1 LLMDVYHKIL
11 ARVYEIADG
20 KESAAVDLTDL
31 VKQEGFYASIDS
43 ITQRLIDQS
52 WVTET
57 AQRFQVRLTHWGVAE
72 AKRVI
77 QNLPDKK
84 LLVSKDA
91 SRLLTECKELVI
103 MLEEFAAEPSNEKL
117 KTIDK
122 RHADIGVI
130 VRRLEGNL

>member
-1 LLMDVYHKIL
+1 MDVYHKIL

-31 VKQEGFYASIDS
+31 VKQEGFYANIDS

-57 AQRFQVRLTHWGVAE
+57 AYRFQVRLTHWGVAE

-103 MLEEFAAEPSNEKL
+103 MLEEFAAEPSNETL

-122 RHADIGVI
+122 RYADLGAI